1 MEMVGQLLFY
11 FQDGSLGDL
20 YPLAI
25 KLADELETIFD
36 DVLEALEL
44 LRKRQL
50 PTPSYDAMTEV

>member
-1 MEMVGQLLFY
+1 M
-11 FQDGSLGDL
+11 GDL